1 MYLCIYIYIYIY
13 IDIYSNIKKLYKQS
27 YAISYNFNHALRI
40 QKLFYLKH
48 LFLIYTLVAYGYQ
61 IDIAW
66 LNLI

>member
-1 MYLCIYIYIYIY
+1 MQYHITLII
-13 IDIYSNIKKLYKQS
+13 
-27 YAISYNFNHALRI
+27 ALRI
-40 QKLFYLKH
+40 YKLLYLKR